1 MGASTKDV
9 AVASKPTTSE
19 PSAPTVS
26 QALAKML
33 RAYGAEYIFTLTGA
47 PQDPLIEMHNHE
59 GVRCVLARSERSAF
73 AMADAYA
80 RITGKPTF
88 GIVQYGPGATYLPAS
103 LIDAHWASSPV
114 IALSGTTNTNTRH
127 RFEYQEVEQTSLFP
141 AMTKWAG
148 DLPAPER
155 IADIVR
161 TVVRAS
167 VSGVPGPAYLGI
179 PADWFGKRLNAT
191 PDIYAE
197 NAFLKAP
204 ALRVAPVAQDIERA
218 LASLASATKPVLI
231 AGGGVM
237 LSEAWQ
243 DLTSLAEA
251 LHIPVVTTMA
261 GKGSIADSHA
271 LAVGVCG
278 RYSRKVANDV
288 LADADFCLAIGTKL
302 SSMGSDVFKYP
313 RKGTRIVH
321 IDLDANS
328 LGRTYREELSILA
341 DAKTAIAMLTEAATA
356 SRANVNRWAAWT
368 KEVQGRV
375 AAWIEDV
382 ERVSRDPLLDGRL
395 NPYHVMR
402 LLDEHIGGPGKEDDM
417 LVADTGYMAVWA
429 VTMLRQKQAGRNT
442 LRAAGSL
449 GWAFPAA
456 FGAKLAVGSKRRVFG
471 LTGDG
476 GIGYHLA
483 DFETALRLKI
493 PVVQMVMNNCSLAFE
508 YHVQKYVHQEM
519 CPEASEFLDVPFA
532 DVARAF
538 GGYGERVTTP
548 EQLIPALRRAEES
561 GQPAIIDIA
570 VSREL
575 PPPVTR
581 YEAAGLRKI

>member
-1 MGASTKDV
+1 M
-9 AVASKPTTSE
+9 
-19 PSAPTVS
+19 
-26 QALAKML
+26 
-33 RAYGAEYIFTLTGA
+33 
-47 PQDPLIEMHNHE
+47 
-59 GVRCVLARSERSAF
+59 
-73 AMADAYA
+73 
-80 RITGKPTF
+80 
-88 GIVQYGPGATYLPAS
+88 
-103 LIDAHWASSPV
+103 
-114 IALSGTTNTNTRH
+114 
-127 RFEYQEVEQTSLFP
+127 
-141 AMTKWAG
+141 
-148 DLPAPER
+148 
-155 IADIVR
+155 
-161 TVVRAS
+161 
-167 VSGVPGPAYLGI
+167 
-179 PADWFGKRLNAT
+179 
-191 PDIYAE
+191 
-197 NAFLKAP
+197 
-204 ALRVAPVAQDIERA
+204 
-218 LASLASATKPVLI
+218 
-231 AGGGVM
+231 
-237 LSEAWQ
+237 
-243 DLTSLAEA
+243 
-251 LHIPVVTTMA
+251 PVVTTMA
-261 GKGSIADSHA
+261 GKGSIADSHP

-288 LADADFCLAIGTKL
+288 LAGADFCLAIGTKL

-341 DAKTAIAMLTEAATA
+341 DAGTAITMLTEAATA
-356 SRANVNRWAAWT
+356 SRVNVSRWAAWT

-375 AAWIEDV
+375 AAWFEDV

-402 LLDEHIGGPGKEDDM
+402 LLDEYIGGDDL

-429 VTMLRQKQAGRNT
+429 VTMLRQKQAGRNM

-456 FGAKLAVGSKRRVFG
+456 FGAKLAVGNKRRVFG

-493 PVVQMVMNNCSLAFE
+493 PVVQIVMNNCSLAFE
-508 YHVQKYVHQEM
+508 YHVQKYVHEEM

-561 GQPAIIDIA
+561 GQPAIIDVA